1 MEIQKTG
8 RRALI
13 SLLISVFLAG
23 TSWAAM
29 VPLWQTP
36 DEQAHFAQAQDLATL
51 GYRPKTGFSTSQDI
65 VLSEKYLG
73 VFRDE
78 RGNNRFTYHPEYNI
92 EYSNLAYG
100 FYEKELMAMPVE
112 SRSIFAIN
120 EATGY
125 PPLYYLYI
133 SAINK
138 QFWSLDLISRVFLS
152 RAATVLLSVGLGIAV
167 FEIGKILFK
176 QIYYAYVLAAMAV
189 FQPMRMFAGSGVTSD
204 ALMNLIY
211 PLSILLL
218 LKADLRPTWK
228 NLIALILSLI
238 ALLLT
243 KTQGVFLIFIS
254 VFFWLK
260 VIIDRKNR
268 VGPKLISAVVLLAIA
283 AVVSIGIINRTAFRN
298 IIPQWLLA
306 NMFIPEV
313 EDSGSLSS
321 QPFLIDYIKTSAV
334 DLYRQVLPWYWGV
347 YRWLS
352 LTLPLWVYRVIK
364 IIIMASLIGLI
375 AGFKKI
381 KIVANLKPFAWLI
394 GSSLVY
400 ALGIY
405 AWNLLF
411 WRSKGFSFGIQG
423 RYFFPNLPEHMA
435 ILLVGLLVLAPLRFR
450 RAIGFATVTLMVL
463 FNWFSLWFLSQ
474 SYYGSIINYQTF
486 FLRASQYKPW
496 FFKTPL
502 LEAWLGLGIFTSLW
516 FLLSLMRYTRTQD
529 HENTRTQEH

>member
-1 MEIQKTG
+1 M
-8 RRALI
+8 
-13 SLLISVFLAG
+13 
-23 TSWAAM
+23 WH
-29 VPLWQTP
+29 TP
-36 DEQAHFAQAQDLATL
+36 DEQAHFAQAQDFTAL
-51 GYRPKTGFSTSQDI
+51 GNRPKNGFSTSADI

-78 RGNNRFTYHPEYNI
+78 QGNNRFTYHPEYNI
-92 EYSNLAYG
+92 KYSNSNIGL
-100 FYEKELMAMPVE
+100 YEKELMAMPVE

-152 RAATVLLSVGLGIAV
+152 RVATVLLSIGLGIAV

-176 QIYYAYVLAAMAV
+176 QILFAYVLAAMAV

-228 NLIALILSLI
+228 NLIVLILSLI

-260 VIIDRKNR
+260 MIIDQKNR

-364 IIIMASLIGLI
+364 IIMMVSLIGLI

-381 KIVANLKPFAWLI
+381 KIVTSDKFLD
-394 GSSLVY
+394 
-400 ALGIY
+400 
-405 AWNLLF
+405 LF
-411 WRSKGFSFGIQG
+411 Q
-423 RYFFPNLPEHMA
+423 
-435 ILLVGLLVLAPLRFR
+435 
-450 RAIGFATVTLMVL
+450 
-463 FNWFSLWFLSQ
+463 
-474 SYYGSIINYQTF
+474 
-486 FLRASQYKPW
+486 
-496 FFKTPL
+496 
-502 LEAWLGLGIFTSLW
+502 
-516 FLLSLMRYTRTQD
+516 
-529 HENTRTQEH
+529 